1 MKYTMYSSLAASLG
15 VTLGCS
21 QVFGLLQVT
30 SEMGGP
36 VQPPR
41 APCFHGPSRSL
52 TASSEP
58 DRPVCDRAA
67 ELGDTDTEHA
77 AGAER
82 SRVVVVGELLNR
94 PKKREGKREV
104 RDAGAALRGTP
115 QFVSAFTVNN
125 SPAARLSAHLTAL
138 LRGNHKDYV
147 SIMLAVRCLLFAA
160 VCARCA
166 VTGLREWVSLEG
178 RLPPAEEVVQ
188 PKRLVQQIHTEEELL
203 HSRLNTRVSNSTAG
217 AQPIHLAQSSFLVE
231 AFGTSFILD
240 LELNHNLLST
250 DYVERHYDED
260 GQLSQNMGGEH
271 CYYHGRVRGL
281 PGSWAALSTCHGLR
295 GMFSDG
301 NFSYGIEP
309 VGSGEEQNEH
319 IVYRMP
325 DVDLFPPPCPGCSAN
340 STEPEGKSDSEGDS
354 ELRDG
359 DDRSEEEKPVFTGGL
374 RRSKRQVRRGQR
386 TVQTETKYIELMVVN
401 DHELF
406 VQLRR
411 SATQTKN
418 FAKAVVNMA
427 DAIYKEQLNTR
438 IVLVAMETWSS
449 ENRVSVGDDALLT
462 LRDFMKYRKESIKER
477 CDAVHLFSG
486 RTFMSSRSEAAY
498 IGGICSLTRGG
509 GINEFGSV
517 GPMAIT
523 LCQSLGQNIGMLR
536 NKERPAAGDCRCPD
550 PWLGCIMEDTGY
562 YLPRK
567 FSRCSIDEYLRFLQQ
582 GGGSCLFNKPSKL
595 LDPPECGNGYVELG
609 EECDCGS
616 LVECARSG
624 ANCCKKCTL
633 THNAMCS
640 NGLCCRDCKY
650 ELRGATCRDSVN
662 DCDIPETCTGDSSQC
677 PHNVHKLDGYMCDA
691 GQGRCY
697 GGRCKTRDG
706 QCRTLWGYNSADRF
720 CYEKL
725 NSEGNEKGNCGPD
738 SSGQGWV
745 QCNKQDVLCGL
756 LLCTN
761 LTEKPRFGELQGKL
775 TSLTIHHQNRYMD
788 CRGGHAV
795 LDDGLDLGY
804 VEDGTPCGPNMM
816 CLERRCH
823 PVNTFNLSICPGS
836 SPSRICS
843 HHGTCS
849 NEVKCICDPDYTGK
863 DCSVFDPIPIP
874 TPPEG
879 PEKYKGPSGTNI
891 IIGSVAGAIL
901 LAAIVLGGTGWGFKN
916 IRRGRSSG
924 V

>member
-1 MKYTMYSSLAASLG
+1 
-15 VTLGCS
+15 
-21 QVFGLLQVT
+21 
-30 SEMGGP
+30 
-36 VQPPR
+36 
-41 APCFHGPSRSL
+41 
-52 TASSEP
+52 
-58 DRPVCDRAA
+58 
-67 ELGDTDTEHA
+67 
-77 AGAER
+77 
-82 SRVVVVGELLNR
+82 
-94 PKKREGKREV
+94 
-104 RDAGAALRGTP
+104 
-115 QFVSAFTVNN
+115 
-125 SPAARLSAHLTAL
+125 
-138 LRGNHKDYV
+138 
-147 SIMLAVRCLLFAA
+147 MLAVSCLLFAA
-160 VCARCA
+160 ACARCA
-166 VTGLREWVSLEG
+166 VTGLGGSLEG

-188 PKRLVQQIHTEEELL
+188 PKRLLLQIHSQEELL
-203 HSRLNTRVSNSTAG
+203 HSRLDTRVNNSTAG
-217 AQPIHLAQSSFLVE
+217 GQPVHLAQSSFLVK

-250 DYVERHYDED
+250 DYVERHYGED
-260 GQLSQNMGGEH
+260 GKLSENMGGEH

-295 GMFSDG
+295 GMFSNG

-309 VGSGEEQNEH
+309 VGSGEEHSDH

-325 DVDLFPPPCPGCSAN
+325 DIDLFPPPCPGCSVN
-340 STEPEGKSDSEGDS
+340 STKPGGQTDGHKGQNE
-354 ELRDG
+354 ELKDG
-359 DDRSEEEKPVFTGGL
+359 DDVSEEEKPVFTGGL
-374 RRSKRQVRRGQR
+374 RRSKRQARRGPR

-411 SATQTKN
+411 STTQTKN

-427 DAIYKEQLNTR
+427 DAIYKDQLNTR

-449 ENRVSVGDDALLT
+449 ENRISVGDDALVT

-486 RTFMSSRSEAAY
+486 RTFMSTRSEAAY

-509 GINEFGSV
+509 GINEYGGV

-523 LCQSLGQNIGMLR
+523 LSQSLGQNIGMLR
-536 NKERPAAGDCRCPD
+536 NKERLAAGDCRCPD

-582 GGGSCLFNKPSKL
+582 GGGSCLFNKPNKL
-595 LDPPECGNGYVELG
+595 FDPPECGNGYVEMG

-640 NGLCCRDCKY
+640 NGLCCRDCRY
-650 ELRGATCRDSVN
+650 ELRGVTCRDAVN
-662 DCDIPETCTGDSSQC
+662 DCDIPETCMGDTSQC
-677 PHNVHKLDGYMCDA
+677 PHNVHKLDGYTCDA

-706 QCRTLWGYNSADRF
+706 QCRNLWGYNSADRF

-725 NSEGNEKGNCGPD
+725 NSEGTEKGNCGPD

-761 LTEKPRFGELQGKL
+761 LTDRPRFGELQGRL

-795 LDDGLDLGY
+795 LDDGLDMGY

-816 CLERRCH
+816 CLERRCL
-823 PVNTFNLSICPGS
+823 PVTTFNLSTCAGS
-836 SPSRICS
+836 SVSHICS

-849 NEVKCICDPDYTGK
+849 NEVRCICDADHTGK

-879 PEKYKGPSGTNI
+879 PVYKETTEEEEMHEPCLSAVLSSLHCVQSGTRRQNKDVFHLRSFRPLLFPFLI
-891 IIGSVAGAIL
+891 SLPLSL
-901 LAAIVLGGTGWGFKN
+901 LA
-916 IRRGRSSG
+916 S
-924 V
+924 

>member
-1 MKYTMYSSLAASLG
+1 VTRLMSL
-15 VTLGCS
+15 
-21 QVFGLLQVT
+21 
-30 SEMGGP
+30 E
-36 VQPPR
+36 
-41 APCFHGPSRSL
+41 
-52 TASSEP
+52 
-58 DRPVCDRAA
+58 
-67 ELGDTDTEHA
+67 
-77 AGAER
+77 
-82 SRVVVVGELLNR
+82 
-94 PKKREGKREV
+94 
-104 RDAGAALRGTP
+104 LRGSRP
-115 QFVSAFTVNN
+115 PLVSFYM
-125 SPAARLSAHLTAL
+125 LTCHWMMV
-138 LRGNHKDYV
+138 G
-147 SIMLAVRCLLFAA
+147 S
-160 VCARCA
+160 
-166 VTGLREWVSLEG
+166 
-178 RLPPAEEVVQ
+178 
-188 PKRLVQQIHTEEELL
+188 
-203 HSRLNTRVSNSTAG
+203 
-217 AQPIHLAQSSFLVE
+217 
-231 AFGTSFILD
+231 
-240 LELNHNLLST
+240 
-250 DYVERHYDED
+250 
-260 GQLSQNMGGEH
+260 GGEH

-309 VGSGEEQNEH
+309 VGSGEVSQH
-319 IVYRMP
+319 LMVSPAGFVYACC
-325 DVDLFPPPCPGCSAN
+325 VYVCLFILCEGHYDDFCPP
-340 STEPEGKSDSEGDS
+340 
-354 ELRDG
+354 
-359 DDRSEEEKPVFTGGL
+359 
-374 RRSKRQVRRGQR
+374 QVRRGQR

-411 SATQTKN
+411 STTQTKN

-427 DAIYKEQLNTR
+427 DAVGIYKEQLNTR

-498 IGGICSLTRGG
+498 IGGICSITRGG
-509 GINEFGSV
+509 GINEYGSV

-650 ELRGATCRDSVN
+650 ELRGVTCRDAVN

-725 NSEGNEKGNCGPD
+725 NSEGTEKGNCGPD

-761 LTEKPRFGELQGKL
+761 LTAKPRFGELQGRL
-775 TSLTIHHQNRYMD
+775 TSLTIHHQNRYLD
-788 CRGGHAV
+788 CMGGHAV

-816 CLERRCH
+816 CLERRCL
-823 PVNTFNLSICPGS
+823 PVTTFNLSTCPGS
-836 SPSRICS
+836 STSRICS

-874 TPPEG
+874 TPPDG
-879 PEKYKGPSGTNI
+879 PEKYRGPSGTNI

-901 LAAIVLGGTGWGFKN
+901 LAAIVLGGTGWGFK
-916 IRRGRSSG
+916 
-924 V
+924 

>member
-1 MKYTMYSSLAASLG
+1 M
-15 VTLGCS
+15 
-21 QVFGLLQVT
+21 
-30 SEMGGP
+30 
-36 VQPPR
+36 
-41 APCFHGPSRSL
+41 H
-52 TASSEP
+52 
-58 DRPVCDRAA
+58 
-67 ELGDTDTEHA
+67 
-77 AGAER
+77 
-82 SRVVVVGELLNR
+82 
-94 PKKREGKREV
+94 
-104 RDAGAALRGTP
+104 
-115 QFVSAFTVNN
+115 
-125 SPAARLSAHLTAL
+125 
-138 LRGNHKDYV
+138 
-147 SIMLAVRCLLFAA
+147 AVRCLLFAA

-166 VTGLREWVSLEG
+166 VTGLRERVRLEG

-188 PKRLVQQIHTEEELL
+188 PKRLLQQINSQEELF
-203 HSRLNTRVSNSTAG
+203 HSRLNTRVKNYTAE
-217 AQPIHLAQSSFLVE
+217 AQPVHLAQSSFLVE
-231 AFGTSFILD
+231 AFGSSFILD

-250 DYVERHYDED
+250 DYVERHYDEN
-260 GQLSQNMGGEH
+260 GRLSQNMGGEH

-309 VGSGEEQNEH
+309 VGSGEDALQEQNEH

-325 DVDLFPPPCPGCSAN
+325 DIDLFTPPCPGCSPN
-340 STEPEGKSDSEGDS
+340 STAPEGQTDG
-354 ELRDG
+354 ELKDG
-359 DDRSEEEKPVFTGGL
+359 DNWSEEEKPVFTERL
-374 RRSKRQVRRGQR
+374 RRSKRQVRRGQRIIKRVVQR

-411 SATQTKN
+411 SSTQTKN

-498 IGGICSLTRGG
+498 IGGICSVTRGG

-523 LCQSLGQNIGMLR
+523 LSQSLGQNIGMLR
-536 NKERPAAGDCRCPD
+536 NKERLAAGDCRCPD

-567 FSRCSIDEYLRFLQQ
+567 FSRCSIDEYLRFLQL

-595 LDPPECGNGYVELG
+595 LDPSECGNGFVELG

-616 LVECARSG
+616 LVECARNG

-640 NGLCCRDCKY
+640 NGLCCRDCRY
-650 ELRGATCRDSVN
+650 ELRGVTCREAVN
-662 DCDIPETCTGDSSQC
+662 DCDSPETCMGDSSQC

-697 GGRCKTRDG
+697 GGRCKTRNG
-706 QCRTLWGYNSADRF
+706 QCKALWGYNSADRF

-725 NSEGNEKGNCGPD
+725 NSEGTEKGNCGPD

-761 LTEKPRFGELQGKL
+761 LTDRPRFGELQGRL
-775 TSLTIHHQNRYMD
+775 TSLTIHHQNRYLD

-795 LDDGLDLGY
+795 LDDGLDMGY

-816 CLERRCH
+816 CLERRCL
-823 PVNTFNLSICPGS
+823 PVTTFNLSTCPGS

-849 NEVKCICDPDYTGK
+849 NEVKCICDTDYTGK
-863 DCSVFDPIPIP
+863 DCSVFDPIVST
-874 TPPEG
+874 TPDG
-879 PEKYKGPSGTNI
+879 SEKHRGPSGTNI

-901 LAAIVLGGTGWGFKN
+901 VAAIVLGGTGWGFKN
-916 IRRGRSSG
+916 IRRGRSS
-924 V
+924 

>member
-1 MKYTMYSSLAASLG
+1 
-15 VTLGCS
+15 
-21 QVFGLLQVT
+21 
-30 SEMGGP
+30 
-36 VQPPR
+36 
-41 APCFHGPSRSL
+41 
-52 TASSEP
+52 
-58 DRPVCDRAA
+58 
-67 ELGDTDTEHA
+67 
-77 AGAER
+77 
-82 SRVVVVGELLNR
+82 
-94 PKKREGKREV
+94 
-104 RDAGAALRGTP
+104 
-115 QFVSAFTVNN
+115 
-125 SPAARLSAHLTAL
+125 
-138 LRGNHKDYV
+138 
-147 SIMLAVRCLLFAA
+147 MLAVRCLLFAA
-160 VCARCA
+160 VCARYA
-166 VTGLREWVSLEG
+166 VTALLSSAGLRERVSVEEG
-178 RLPPAEEVVQ
+178 LPPAEELVQ
-188 PKRLVQQIHTEEELL
+188 PKRLLQQIHSQEELL
-203 HSRLNTRVSNSTAG
+203 HSRLDTRVKNYTAG
-217 AQPIHLAQSSFLVE
+217 AQPLHLAQSSFLVE

-250 DYVERHYDED
+250 DYLERHYDED

-281 PGSWAALSTCHGLR
+281 PGSWAALSTCHGLQ

-301 NFSYGIEP
+301 NFLYGIEP
-309 VGSGEEQNEH
+309 ASGEEQNDH

-325 DVDLFPPPCPGCSAN
+325 DVDLFPPPCPGCSVN
-340 STEPEGKSDSEGDS
+340 STKHSHVEGDG
-354 ELRDG
+354 ELKDE
-359 DDRSEEEKPVFTGGL
+359 DDWSEEDKPIFTEGL

-411 SATQTKN
+411 SSAQTKN

-498 IGGICSLTRGG
+498 IGGICSITRGG

-523 LCQSLGQNIGMLR
+523 LSQSLGQNIGMLR
-536 NKERPAAGDCRCPD
+536 NKERLAAGDCRCPD

-650 ELRGATCRDSVN
+650 ELRGVTCRDAVN
-662 DCDIPETCTGDSSQC
+662 DCDIPENCMGDSSQC

-725 NSEGNEKGNCGPD
+725 NSEGTEKGNCGPD

-761 LTEKPRFGELQGKL
+761 LTERPRFGELQGRL

-795 LDDGLDLGY
+795 LDDGLDMGY

-816 CLERRCH
+816 CLERRCL
-823 PVNTFNLSICPGS
+823 PVTTFNLSTCPGS
-836 SPSRICS
+836 STSRICS

-879 PEKYKGPSGTNI
+879 PEKHRETSEEEDPRVESYLFAVLSSLHCVQSILRRQNKDVLHLRSFRLFWFPFR
-891 IIGSVAGAIL
+891 IL
-901 LAAIVLGGTGWGFKN
+901 LTRFVFTSWKD
-916 IRRGRSSG
+916 
-924 V
+924 

>member
-1 MKYTMYSSLAASLG
+1 
-15 VTLGCS
+15 
-21 QVFGLLQVT
+21 
-30 SEMGGP
+30 
-36 VQPPR
+36 
-41 APCFHGPSRSL
+41 
-52 TASSEP
+52 
-58 DRPVCDRAA
+58 
-67 ELGDTDTEHA
+67 
-77 AGAER
+77 
-82 SRVVVVGELLNR
+82 
-94 PKKREGKREV
+94 
-104 RDAGAALRGTP
+104 
-115 QFVSAFTVNN
+115 
-125 SPAARLSAHLTAL
+125 
-138 LRGNHKDYV
+138 
-147 SIMLAVRCLLFAA
+147 MLAVRCLLFAA
-160 VCARCA
+160 ACATA
-166 VTGLREWVSLEG
+166 LQGE
-178 RLPPAEEVVQ
+178 LPLADEVVQ
-188 PKRLVQQIHTEEELL
+188 PKRLLHQIYSQEELL
-203 HSRLNTRVSNSTAG
+203 HSRLDTRVRNHSAG
-217 AQPIHLAQSSFLVE
+217 EQPVHLAQCSFLVK

-250 DYVERHYDED
+250 EYVERHYEDD
-260 GQLSQNMGGEH
+260 GQLSESMGGEH
-271 CYYHGRVRGL
+271 CYYHGQVRGIH
-281 PGSWAALSTCHGLR
+281 GSWAALSTCHGLR

-301 NFSYGIEP
+301 NFSYVIEP
-309 VGSGEEQNEH
+309 VGRGEEHNDH
-319 IVYRMP
+319 TVHRMP
-325 DVDLFPPPCPGCSAN
+325 GIDLFQPPCPGCSVN
-340 STEPEGKSDSEGDS
+340 STRPEEQPDGLSEGDEWS
-354 ELRDG
+354 EDG
-359 DDRSEEEKPVFTGGL
+359 KPVAAGRL

-411 SATQTKN
+411 STTQTKN

-438 IVLVAMETWSS
+438 IVLVSMETWSS
-449 ENRVSVGDDALLT
+449 ENRISVGDDALLT

-486 RTFMSSRSEAAY
+486 RTFMSSRSEAAF
-498 IGGICSLTRGG
+498 IGGICSLSRGG

-595 LDPPECGNGYVELG
+595 FDPPECGNGYVELG

-616 LVECARSG
+616 LVDCARSG

-650 ELRGATCRDSVN
+650 ELRGVTCRETVN

-677 PHNVHKLDGYMCDA
+677 PHNVHKLDGYTCDV

-697 GGRCKTRDG
+697 GGRCKTRDS

-725 NSEGNEKGNCGPD
+725 NSEGTEKGNCGPD
-738 SSGQGWV
+738 SSGQGWMP
-745 QCNKQDVLCGL
+745 CNKQDVLCGL

-761 LTEKPRFGELQGKL
+761 LTEKPRFGELIGKL
-775 TSLTIHHQNRYMD
+775 TSLTIHHQNRYLD

-816 CLERRCH
+816 CTERRCSA
-823 PVNTFNLSICPGS
+823 VNTFNLSTCPGS
-836 SPSRICS
+836 SSSRICS

-849 NEVKCICDPDYTGK
+849 NEMKCICDPDFTGK

-874 TPPEG
+874 TAPDG
-879 PEKYKGPSGTNI
+879 PEKHKGPSGTNI

-901 LAAIVLGGTGWGFKN
+901 VAAIILGGTGWGFKN
-916 IRRGRSSG
+916 IRRGRSS
-924 V
+924 